1 MIGGSSAKIYL
12 WIILNNLADIH
23 TGIVEASLSDLATAT
38 RIDKTKVRRLLQA
51 FLAEGLI
58 TIEKSFNRHT
68 KTKITIGALKWPY
81 PESQGDGFWRI
92 GLSLTK

>member
-1 MIGGSSAKIYL
+1 MTTPKSTGQVLCLDSTVIYKMIGGSSAKIYL

-68 KTKITIGALKWPY
+68 KTKITIGA
-81 PESQGDGFWRI
+81 
-92 GLSLTK
+92 